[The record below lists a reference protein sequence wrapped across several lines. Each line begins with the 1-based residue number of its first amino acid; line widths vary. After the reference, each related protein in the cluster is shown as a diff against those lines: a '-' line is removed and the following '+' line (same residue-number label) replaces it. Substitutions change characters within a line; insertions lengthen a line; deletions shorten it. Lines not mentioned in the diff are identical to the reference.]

1 MNDEGDVGMMTL
13 SGIID
18 ALAHNDL
25 TDPGDGASPQKFD
38 FIDFDACLMNS
49 VEMNLAMAD
58 YTDCYI
64 ASAET
69 EPGYGQEYS
78 GWLNLLGTAPDLDA
92 YSLGRKAVDDFYEFY
107 DSGYGQGQNG
117 TLAVVDLKKLMA
129 GGFVESLREM
139 AGILK
144 QQVSKGLFYDEF
156 SSMRNSIRYG
166 KYMNYFDLGNS
177 GRIRL
182 QAGIQQQLLG
192 RHRLCHD
199 RRKIRL

>member
-69 EPGYGQEYS
+69 EPGYGQ
-78 GWLNLLGTAPDLDA
+78 
-92 YSLGRKAVDDFYEFY
+92 V
-107 DSGYGQGQNG
+107 QNG